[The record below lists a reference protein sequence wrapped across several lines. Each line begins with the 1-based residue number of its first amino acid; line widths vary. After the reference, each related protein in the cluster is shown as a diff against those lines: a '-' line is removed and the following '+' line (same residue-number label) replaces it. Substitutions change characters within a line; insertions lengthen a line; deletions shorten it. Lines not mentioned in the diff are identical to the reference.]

1 MLVVVSEVVVACGS
15 AVSGGDLIHSGSS
28 LRSGGG
34 GVSSLRSSSG
44 AALGWSGVRAVV
56 LLTVAS

>member
-1 MLVVVSEVVVACGS
+1 MVEVVVACGS

-34 GVSSLRSSSG
+34 GVGGSSQRSSSG

>member
-1 MLVVVSEVVVACGS
+1 MVEVGKVAVACGS
-15 AVSGGDLIHSGSS
+15 AVSDGDLIHSGSS

-34 GVSSLRSSSG
+34 GGSSLRSSSG

-56 LLTVAS
+56 LLSVAS